1 MKLGHA
7 ASRLSSLLGAGAIYL
22 SYLKMRVIKRRSH
35 KSY

>member
-7 ASRLSSLLGAGAIYL
+7 ASRLSSLLEAGVIYL
-22 SYLKMRVIKRRSH
+22 SYLKMRVIKGQCR